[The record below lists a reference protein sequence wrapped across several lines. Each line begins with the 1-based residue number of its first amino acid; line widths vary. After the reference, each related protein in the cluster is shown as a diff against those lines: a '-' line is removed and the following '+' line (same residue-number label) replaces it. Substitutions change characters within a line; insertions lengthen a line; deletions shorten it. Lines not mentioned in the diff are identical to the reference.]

1 MSRWIK
7 LIKMGGALAAAVV
20 LLLAISRSGSPEPS
34 VRAEVWLTTSDQKHL
49 LELQPEAV
57 FRAEPDGLEQAPTPE
72 GMMQGNGPEDGG
84 AQDGEIEG
92 EGVQANRVQ
101 GERRQDEGAPSEGL
115 QGISRPVRIEVKPE
129 RRYQTIQGFGAALTG
144 SSAYLIGQ
152 KLSEPQREKL
162 LRELFTEEG
171 IGLSYI
177 RHTIGAS
184 DFSVDGNGQPA
195 SYTYD
200 DTREGTQDFELQN
213 FSVER
218 DREVIGLLGRIVR
231 LNPAVKVMG
240 TPWTAPPWMKYGE
253 AVHAG
258 WYLDYTNERVYEAYA
273 EYFVRYIQAYKAAG
287 VPVDAV
293 TVQNEPEFTS
303 ADYPTMSMGAQEQA
317 KFIGDYLGPAF
328 ERNGIGTKIIAFD
341 HNWDIG
347 ERYAQTVLSDPGAAR
362 YTDGTAYHCYAG
374 EPEAMGRVH
383 SAFPDK
389 SIYFTECSGGKWSG
403 EFGGSFVWMM
413 SKLIIGATRNGAET
427 VLMWN
432 LALDPEGGPAN
443 GGCTDCRGVVTLDP
457 ADGEIVRNPEYY
469 ALGHASKFVQPGAVR
484 IGSYSPEGTS
494 PEGPVVHTAF
504 RNPDGSIVLICAN
517 TGGEPE
523 TVEVVWDGR
532 NFAYPLSAGSAATF
546 RWEP

>member
-20 LLLAISRSGSPEPS
+20 LLLAISRSGSPEAS

-57 FRAEPDGLEQAPTPE
+57 FRAEPAGTGQASAPAPTE
-72 GMMQGNGPEDGG
+72 GMMQDARIRE
-84 AQDGEIEG
+84 
-92 EGVQANRVQ
+92 
-101 GERRQDEGAPSEGL
+101 EGAPGKEL
-115 QGISRPVRIEVKPE
+115 QSINRPVRIEVKPE

-162 LRELFTEEG
+162 LRELFTQDG

-200 DTREGTQDFELQN
+200 DTLEGTQDFELHN
-213 FSVER
+213 FSVDR
-218 DREVIGLLGRIVR
+218 DMEVIGLLGRIVR

-253 AVHAG
+253 AVHSG

-303 ADYPTMSMGAQEQA
+303 PDYPTMSMGAEEQA

-362 YTDGTAYHCYAG
+362 YTNGTAYHCYAG

-383 SAFPDK
+383 AAFPDK
-389 SIYFTECSGGKWSG
+389 SIYFTECSGGDWSG
-403 EFGGSFVWMM
+403 EFGGSFAWMM
-413 SKLIIGATRNGAET
+413 SKLMIGSTRNGAET

-432 LALDPEGGPAN
+432 LALDSEGGPAN
-443 GGCTDCRGVVTLDP
+443 GGCSGCRGVVTLDS
-457 ADGEIVRNPEYY
+457 ADGAIVRNPEYY
-469 ALGHASKFVQPGAVR
+469 ALGHASKFVRPGAVR
-484 IGSYSPEGTS
+484 IGSFSPEGTS

-517 TGGEPE
+517 TGEEPE

-532 NFAYPLSAGSAATF
+532 SFAYPLSAGSAVTF
-546 RWEP
+546 RWKP